1 MKSDRK
7 RTGLYLLAGVCFF
20 ISLSLRAQS
29 LQPTNWS
36 TFVNSTANLSIRDTF
51 YLQTFQEQSMD
62 NWKYSVTGTASIEDI
77 TDLDAALGTHGPK
90 ALKVR
95 ENTEVKFVHY
105 DTIPFDSVHFHARIY
120 SRDTVRIRIYKN
132 RESPNILNK
141 VGVEETFRDLNIT
154 NPPGIDFVTKTLP
167 TDGYMYID
175 TVMAYGYNRQ
185 YSLFTGSG
193 NWNAKERWSHL
204 PARRSNTALVN
215 GQATLH
221 DEITTQA
228 VQISEG
234 SLHISEEGALQTQ
247 TLTLYDAA
255 NSHATLTASGTLEV
269 KEKLIIEKTLPEKGK
284 WYFFS
289 LPFDVYAE
297 QIEGFTFKD
306 NTETGS
312 GDYFYLQTYDGEK
325 RANGQPGWRVVSASQ
340 TTDQPIIRKHQGY
353 LIALDAAASTKT
365 LRFHCESK
373 EIPETFGKEVSMD
386 IVPCSGEEAA
396 DAGWILCSNPLPA
409 PLPLRN
415 IAETDVLDGYIYLY
429 QNGAY
434 EAYPLNSE
442 YAIAPYTAFF
452 VKASEGTSLEITP
465 PTAEVSTARLLSC
478 ESPLRASQ
486 EPESSPTS
494 NQTKPATNEVR
505 ILQEP
510 NQIRIEQLPEAG
522 TAIWFNAQG
531 QIIQTAFVP
540 SGSSTLRY
548 PSTSG
553 FYHRLFRYHSYMSE
567 KRKRSC

>member
-7 RTGLYLLAGVCFF
+7 RTGLYLFAGVCLF

-36 TFVNSTANLSIRDTF
+36 TFVNSTANLSIQDTF

-62 NWKYSVTGTASIEDI
+62 NWEYSVTGTASIEDI
-77 TDLDAALGTHGPK
+77 TKLDAALGTHGPK

-120 SRDTVRIRIYKN
+120 SKDTVRIRIYKN
-132 RESPNILNK
+132 RENPNILSR

-167 TDGYMYID
+167 TDRYMYID

-185 YSLFTGSG
+185 YSLYTGSG
-193 NWNAKERWSHL
+193 SWSDKERWSHL
-204 PARRSNTALVN
+204 PARRSNTALLN

-221 DEITTQA
+221 DEVTTQA
-228 VQISEG
+228 VQISGG
-234 SLHISEEGALQTQ
+234 SLYISEEGALQTQ
-247 TLTLYDAA
+247 ILTLYDTA
-255 NSHATLTASGTLEV
+255 NSHAALTASGTLEV
-269 KEKLIIEKTLPEKGK
+269 KEKLIIEKTLPAKGK

-289 LPFDVYAE
+289 LPFDVYAD
-297 QIEGFTFKD
+297 QMEGFTFKD
-306 NTETGS
+306 QTETGS
-312 GDYFYLQTYDGEK
+312 GNYFYLQTYDGAK
-325 RANGQPGWRVVSASQ
+325 RANGESGWSVVSASQ
-340 TTDQPIIRKHQGY
+340 TADQPIIHKHQGY
-353 LIALDAAASTKT
+353 LIALDAAASTTT

-396 DAGWILCSNPLPA
+396 DAGWILCGNPLPA

-434 EAYPLNSE
+434 EAYSLDSE

-452 VKASEGTSLEITP
+452 VKAGEETCLEITP
-465 PTAEVSTARLLSC
+465 STAEVSTARLLSC

-486 EPESSPTS
+486 EPKSNPTS

-510 NQIRIEQLPEAG
+510 NQIRIERLPEAG
-522 TAIWFNAQG
+522 IATWFNAQG
-531 QIIQTAFVP
+531 QIIHTEALP
-540 SGSSTLRY
+540 SGNAILPY
-548 PSTSG
+548 PSTSD
-553 FYHRLFRYHSYMSE
+553 FYLLHLQAGSWKQVIKGIR
-567 KRKRSC
+567 

>member
-1 MKSDRK
+1 M
-7 RTGLYLLAGVCFF
+7 
-20 ISLSLRAQS
+20 
-29 LQPTNWS
+29 
-36 TFVNSTANLSIRDTF
+36 NSTANLSIRDTF

-62 NWKYSVTGTASIEDI
+62 NWEYSVTGTASIEDI
-77 TDLDAALGTHGPK
+77 TKLDAALGTHGPK
-90 ALKVR
+90 ALKVS

-120 SRDTVRIRIYKN
+120 TRDEVNIRIYRDIKDPDALK
-132 RESPNILNK
+132 R
-141 VGVEETFRDLNIT
+141 VGVNDAFRDLNIT
-154 NPPGIDFVTKTLP
+154 YLPGIDFVTKTLP
-167 TDGYMYID
+167 KGSYMYID
-175 TVMAYGYNRQ
+175 SVMAYGYNRQ

-193 NWNAKERWSHL
+193 SWSDEERWSHL
-204 PARRSNTALVN
+204 PARRSNTALLN

-221 DEITTQA
+221 DEVTTQA
-228 VQISEG
+228 VQISGG
-234 SLHISEEGALQTQ
+234 SLHISEEGGLQTQ

-255 NSHATLTASGTLEV
+255 NSHAALTASGTLEV
-269 KEKLIIEKTLPEKGK
+269 KEKLIIEKTLPAKGK

-289 LPFDVYAE
+289 LPFDVYAD

-306 NTETGS
+306 QTETGS
-312 GDYFYLQTYDGEK
+312 GNYFYLQTYDGAK
-325 RANGQPGWRVVSASQ
+325 RANGESGWSVVSASQ
-340 TTDQPIIRKHQGY
+340 TADQPIIHKHQGY
-353 LIALDAAASTKT
+353 LIALDAAASTTT

-386 IVPCSGEEAA
+386 IYPHLGEEEA
-396 DAGWILCSNPLPA
+396 DAGWILCGNPLPA

-434 EAYPLNSE
+434 EAYSLDSE

-452 VKASEGTSLEITP
+452 VKASEETCLEITP
-465 PTAEVSTARLLSC
+465 PTAEVSTARLLAC
-478 ESPLRASQ
+478 EAPLKAAQ

-510 NQIRIEQLPEAG
+510 NQIRIERLPEAG
-522 TAIWFNAQG
+522 IATWFNAQG
-531 QIIQTAFVP
+531 QIIHTEALP
-540 SGSSTLRY
+540 SGNAILPY

-553 FYHRLFRYHSYMSE
+553 FYLLHLQAGSWKQVIKGIR
-567 KRKRSC
+567 

>member
-7 RTGLYLLAGVCFF
+7 RTGLYLFAGVCLF

-36 TFVNSTANLSIRDTF
+36 TFVNSTANLSIQDTF

-62 NWKYSVTGTASIEDI
+62 NWEYSVTGTASIEDI
-77 TDLDAALGTHGPK
+77 TKLDAALGTHSPK
-90 ALKVR
+90 VLKVSAK
-95 ENTEVKFVHY
+95 TEVKFEHY
-105 DTIPFDSVHFHARIY
+105 EIAPFDSTNIYARIY
-120 SRDTVRIRIYKN
+120 TRDNIRFKAY
-132 RESPNILNK
+132 REIDQPDISYEINGDKDFKKIK
-141 VGVEETFRDLNIT
+141 IT
-154 NPPGIDFVTKTLP
+154 KTPPAIDFIITSLP

-175 TVMAYGYNRQ
+175 SVMAYGYNRQ

-193 NWNAKERWSHL
+193 SWSDKERWSHL
-204 PARRSNTALVN
+204 PARRSNTALLN
-215 GQATLH
+215 GQVTLH
-221 DEITTQA
+221 DEVTTQA
-228 VQISEG
+228 VQISGG

-247 TLTLYDAA
+247 ILTLYDTA
-255 NSHATLTASGTLEV
+255 NSHAALTASGTLEV
-269 KEKLIIEKTLPEKGK
+269 KEKLIIEKTLPAKGK

-289 LPFDVYAE
+289 LPFDVYAD
-297 QIEGFTFKD
+297 QMEGFTFKD
-306 NTETGS
+306 QTETGS
-312 GDYFYLQTYDGEK
+312 GNYFYLRTYDGAK
-325 RANGQPGWRVVSASQ
+325 RANGEPGWSVVSASQ
-340 TTDQPIIRKHQGY
+340 TADQPIIHKHQGY
-353 LIALDAAASTKT
+353 LIALDAAASTTT

-396 DAGWILCSNPLPA
+396 DAGWILCGNPLPA

-434 EAYPLNSE
+434 EAYSLDSE

-452 VKASEGTSLEITP
+452 VKAGEETCLEITP
-465 PTAEVSTARLLSC
+465 STAEVSTARLLSC

-486 EPESSPTS
+486 EPKSNPTS

-510 NQIRIEQLPEAG
+510 NQIRIERLPEASIA
-522 TAIWFNAQG
+522 TWFNAQG
-531 QIIQTAFVP
+531 QIIHTEALP
-540 SGSSTLRY
+540 SGNAILSY

-553 FYHRLFRYHSYMSE
+553 FYLLHLQAGSW
-567 KRKRSC
+567 KRMIKGVR